1 MALTESEE
9 NQLRQLLEEIR
20 TYKSELTDLRQTLD
34 LEKNKVH
41 PSDEVITELRT
52 QIKQLQEAMSQA
64 ADERKIIRG
73 RTDEPDPASGEI
85 KVTGNEFLGF
95 Q

>member
-1 MALTESEE
+1 MALTEAEE

-20 TYKSELTDLRQTLD
+20 TYKAELTDLRTMLD
-34 LEKNKVH
+34 FEKGKSH
-41 PSDEVITELRT
+41 PSDEVIAELRT

-64 ADERKIIRG
+64 ADERKAICE
-73 RTDEPDPASGEI
+73 RTDEPDPAIREV

-95 Q
+95 

>member
-1 MALTESEE
+1 MALTEGEE

-20 TYKSELTDLRQTLD
+20 TYKSELADLRIM
-34 LEKNKVH
+34 LESEKAKSH
-41 PSDEVITELRT
+41 PSDEMIAELRM

-64 ADERKIIRG
+64 QDERKAIRE
-73 RTDEPDPASGEI
+73 RTDEPDPAIGEV

-95 Q
+95 